1 MNMKKFILNYEKFNM
16 NDHEKLEMLKKIEEV
31 FRILVD
37 EKTEMKEKYL
47 DNISFDIAEIYL
59 DMVNDGLIE
68 PDNDHVHDISLVGRN
83 YGSLTEEE
91 KKSLGDPD
99 PDIWKDGNV
108 LRHFQAGEDVI
119 VDFENGLSVPG
130 RLEGEDLEIVIDD
143 DAIIYDSAHPEL
155 LETET
160 KSYEE
165 YEKMDLEL

>member
-1 MNMKKFILNYEKFNM
+1 MKKFILNYETFDI
-16 NDHEKLEMLKKIEEV
+16 NDYEKLKMLKKIYES
-31 FRILVD
+31 FNILLD
-37 EKTEMKEKYL
+37 GRMNQKKIDQRKKYL
-47 DNISFDIAEIYL
+47 DNINFDIAEIYL

-143 DAIIYDSAHPEL
+143 NAIIYDSANPEL

-160 KSYEE
+160 K
-165 YEKMDLEL
+165 KLRK

>member
-1 MNMKKFILNYEKFNM
+1 MKKFILNYETFDI
-16 NDHEKLEMLKKIEEV
+16 NDYEKLEMLKKIYES
-31 FRILVD
+31 FNILLD
-37 EKTEMKEKYL
+37 GRMNQKKIDQRKKYL
-47 DNISFDIAEIYL
+47 DNINFDIAEIYL

-68 PDNDHVHDISLVGRN
+68 PDNKHVHDISLVGRN

-143 DAIIYDSAHPEL
+143 NAIIYDSANPEL

-160 KSYEE
+160 K
-165 YEKMDLEL
+165 KLRK